1 MAIQR
6 EAIVE
11 SVNEILVAHEDVH
24 EAAVES
30 GTAAVIVPE
39 FVVVPAVLCCHQG
52 PPLSSSLLF
61 QKTAA
66 STFPFAE
73 CTQEIVL
80 ALWSQILLALQHNAS
95 AYLVDF
101 EEKVVYTCDVKIS
114 KR

>member
-1 MAIQR
+1 LAIQR

-11 SVNEILVAHEDVH
+11 SVDEILVVHEGVH

-30 GTAAVIVPE
+30 GTAAVIASQ
-39 FVVVPAVLCCHQG
+39 FAVVPAVLCCHQE

-80 ALWSQILLALQHNAS
+80 ALWSQILLALQHNAF

-101 EEKVVYTCDVKIS
+101 EGKVVYTS
-114 KR
+114 GLQP